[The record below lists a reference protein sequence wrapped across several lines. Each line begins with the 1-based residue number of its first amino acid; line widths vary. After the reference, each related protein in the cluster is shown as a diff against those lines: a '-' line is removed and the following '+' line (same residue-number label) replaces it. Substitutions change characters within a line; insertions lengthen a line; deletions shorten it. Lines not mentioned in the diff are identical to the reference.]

1 MKEGYTVVY
10 RVGNDKTLYRIYKM
24 KRDDTCDILSI
35 TSSVPRTV
43 SLSQLR
49 EADDTEMLIGY
60 RM

>member
-24 KRDDTCDILSI
+24 NRDDTCDILSI